1 MGRPV
6 ASGISQE
13 KQWGSLKRAKKE
25 KKIRKK
31 SRRAVEK
38 QFRAERGLM
47 SRAELLELDYERL
60 QRELGNV
67 GDWVLEVGEE
77 MSKLRPSVELY
88 HSLKAELTIIKEYKS
103 LLQSILRAQRDTV

>member
-1 MGRPV
+1 MGKSEEGQKRKEN
-6 ASGISQE
+6 SEKSQ
-13 KQWGSLKRAKKE
+13 GDG
-25 KKIRKK
+25 
-31 SRRAVEK
+31 RAVEK

-60 QRELGNV
+60 QRELGNI

-103 LLQSILRAQRDTV
+103 LLQSILRAQRDAV